1 MTKTY
6 NDKNDEEDYLVKFHF
21 DLYVKCKDFKEKLK
35 NKEKQQNINCD
46 IYYEKYIE
54 HKNKPK

>member
-1 MTKTY
+1 MTKTHS
-6 NDKNDEEDYLVKFHF
+6 NVEDDIEKFLF
-21 DLYVKCKDFKEKLK
+21 DLFLKCNDFKEKFK

-54 HKNKPK
+54 YKNKPK